1 MTELMNFQGPVP
13 TTPIGEEQI
22 AEEIPDFSGRV
33 TNAPLITPGR
43 SLAWKNTET
52 RSVKNN
58 EGEYEDQTWNEL
70 LKRWDAY
77 QTLAKDN
84 EYFRHAP
91 GWAKEERAKIRPVHQ
106 ALRSLEREYDP
117 ENRRF
122 STSLW
127 GFGTPRYRKN
137 TNMEFS
143 NYWGGK
149 RKTRKRR
156 KKKRKKTRSKSK
168 KRKKTKKCRKTKK
181 RKTRR

>member
-1 MTELMNFQGPVP
+1 MTELTSFHTP
-13 TTPIGEEQI
+13 TGIGEE
-22 AEEIPDFSGRV
+22 
-33 TNAPLITPGR
+33 
-43 SLAWKNTET
+43 KNTESIPELSVKDSGIVPEWKSEAT

-58 EGEYEDQTWNEL
+58 TENALLIGDSTDQTWNDL
-70 LKRWDAY
+70 IQRWDSY
-77 QTLAKDN
+77 QDKAKKNHYWKNDP
-84 EYFRHAP
+84 AL
-91 GWAKEERAKIRPVHQ
+91 AKEERAKIRPVHQ

-127 GFGTPRYRKN
+127 GFGTARYRKN

-156 KKKRKKTRSKSK
+156 KKKRKKTRTKSK
-168 KRKKTKKCRKTKK
+168 KRKKTKKRRKTK
-181 RKTRR
+181 RCKTRR